1 MARPMHEETLKVR
14 PPQSFHATSHCYLQF
29 YPSFRD
35 TLSLNIY
42 LAQSCS
48 SVPVLDRSV
57 EWFLNI
63 EALIE
68 GQLERFCLECISQ
81 GRQNSKWK
89 VGWGLGIQEFLNSS
103 PWSVRLLFSASLAL
117 AHANHKNKA
126 FWLALLR
133 KSEWEELPFSYL
145 RHWDDLGFS
154 QLGLRRQIH
163 QEIQMAP
170 LSSFRFNE

>member
-14 PPQSFHATSHCYLQF
+14 PPLSFHATSHCYLQF

-35 TLSLNIY
+35 TLSLDIY
-42 LAQSCS
+42 LAQSYS

-57 EWFLNI
+57 KWFLNI

-103 PWSVRLLFSASLAL
+103 PLSVHLLFSANLAL
-117 AHANHKNKA
+117 EHANHKNKA
-126 FWLALLR
+126 FWLGHLQ
-133 KSEWEELPFSYL
+133 KSEWVELPFLLLYQ
-145 RHWDDLGFS
+145 WDDQGFS
-154 QLGLRRQIH
+154 QLGLT
-163 QEIQMAP
+163 
-170 LSSFRFNE
+170 F